1 VIVSFTSD
9 IIYFVHDAIWSIPA
23 SGGSAAPRKLVA
35 MDKTVD
41 AKWTRPVM
49 LPDDKTIAL
58 CVVPRSDGPS
68 RLALLSLADGKRSML
83 DVPGQSVVGYADG
96 MLAFLQD
103 GRLMG
108 VRLDVGSKRVG
119 GDPMGLLS
127 DVGFS
132 PNTVTMGP
140 DGTLAFLAEN
150 TPASRIEIVDESGA
164 VAATLSDAHINSPA
178 VSSPDG
184 KRIAFSTEDGPQQDI
199 WLYDVASRV
208 MTRLAQGTTGW
219 QPSWTRDGKRIAFLG
234 QSAVWT
240 AADGSGAAEP
250 IPGMSALEK
259 SPSKMT
265 LSRDGKYAIALFTGQ
280 VRGAG
285 EAPAAAVPL
294 GGGEAIPILSDAQA
308 PQAVDVSPDG
318 KWIAYESRETGHH
331 EVYVSPFPTGSGQI
345 QVSEKSGDDPQ
356 WSPDGRRLYYRS
368 DTEFRA
374 ATLDVSG
381 AIPRVVH
388 IDTLFAKRNH
398 TDDRISTFSVHPDGR
413 HFVVTH
419 PLGDPVTLNVVTNWL
434 AEARARFARR

>member
-1 VIVSFTSD
+1 
-9 IIYFVHDAIWSIPA
+9 
-23 SGGSAAPRKLVA
+23 
-35 MDKTVD
+35 
-41 AKWTRPVM
+41 
-49 LPDDKTIAL
+49 
-58 CVVPRSDGPS
+58 
-68 RLALLSLADGKRSML
+68 
-83 DVPGQSVVGYADG
+83 
-96 MLAFLQD
+96 
-103 GRLMG
+103 
-108 VRLDVGSKRVG
+108 
-119 GDPMGLLS
+119 
-127 DVGFS
+127 
-132 PNTVTMGP
+132 
-140 DGTLAFLAEN
+140 
-150 TPASRIEIVDESGA
+150 
-164 VAATLSDAHINSPA
+164 
-178 VSSPDG
+178 
-184 KRIAFSTEDGPQQDI
+184 
-199 WLYDVASRV
+199 
-208 MTRLAQGTTGW
+208 
-219 QPSWTRDGKRIAFLG
+219 
-234 QSAVWT
+234 
-240 AADGSGAAEP
+240 
-250 IPGMSALEK
+250 MSALEK

-356 WSPDGRRLYYRS
+356 W
-368 DTEFRA
+368 FRA